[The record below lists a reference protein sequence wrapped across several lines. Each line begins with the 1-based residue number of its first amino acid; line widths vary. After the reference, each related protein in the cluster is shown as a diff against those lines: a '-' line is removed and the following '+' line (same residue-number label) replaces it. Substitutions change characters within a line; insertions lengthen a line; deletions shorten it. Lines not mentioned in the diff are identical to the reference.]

1 MRLLAPLSAIFL
13 FLLYPVFPAH
23 VSDSPGSLSQGKFLV
38 ATRLLND
45 PRFREK
51 VVFLLQYKD
60 TSGSLGLILNYP
72 TKVTL
77 SDAFPKQKMA
87 KRKSQAVYVG
97 GPVDVKQVFSLIRLR
112 GSAEDR
118 TLPELQKISG
128 DVYLGSGVETVEA
141 LVEEL
146 KPYEDLRV
154 YIGYAGWAPGQ
165 LEFEMKTGH
174 WLVWTADAAMIFSSD
189 PSRVWPEMLRRS
201 SVVEARSNP
210 YSWMIG
216 DDHKVRKMRYLL

>member
-1 MRLLAPLSAIFL
+1 MRFCALIFGIVLLI
-13 FLLYPVFPAH
+13 LYPISSAH
-23 VSDSPGSLSQGKFLV
+23 VAETPGSLSKGKFLV

-51 VVFLLQYKD
+51 VVFVVQYGE

-72 TKVTL
+72 TKVNL
-77 SDAFPKQKMA
+77 VDAFPERKML
-87 KRKSQAVYVG
+87 KRKSQPVYVG
-97 GPVDVKQVFSLIRLR
+97 GPVDLKQVFSLIRLR
-112 GSAEDR
+112 GSADDR
-118 TLPELQKISG
+118 TLPEVQKIFG
-128 DVYLGSGVETVEA
+128 DVYLGSGIETVEA

-174 WLVWTADAAMIFSSD
+174 WLVWNADPSMIFSSR
-189 PSRVWPEMLRRS
+189 PSEVWPEMLRRS
-201 SVVEARSNP
+201 SVLEA
-210 YSWMIG
+210 
-216 DDHKVRKMRYLL
+216 DHERATTQRYTK